1 MKVLITPNQY
11 KIFESQ
17 PDIPFLNARLY
28 VRSDP
33 RPGRSGGQFEV
44 PIQISNPSYN
54 AHQDGEGKKFKAFK
68 KIVKSASSAA
78 AAAAPIAISTG
89 NPYAAIGLA
98 SAGLVG
104 NVVTGGGS
112 VKPKKISRYSLAE
125 DDQLYKAKK
134 KTRKN
139 LRK

>member
-1 MKVLITPNQY
+1 MKLLITPNQY
-11 KIFESQ
+11 KRFETQS
-17 PDIPFLNARLY
+17 DMPFLNARLY
-28 VRSDP
+28 VRADP

-54 AHQDGEGKKFKAFK
+54 AHQEGAGKKFKAFK

-78 AAAAPIAISTG
+78 IAAAPIAASTG

-104 NVVTGGGS
+104 NVITGGGS
-112 VKPKKISRYSLAE
+112 VKPKKISRYSLVE
-125 DDQLYKAKK
+125 DASTQLYTAKK
-134 KTRKN
+134 KT
-139 LRK
+139 

>member
-1 MKVLITPNQY
+1 MSPPPPKLLITPNQY
-11 KIFESQ
+11 KRFEAQS
-17 PDIPFLNARLY
+17 DKPFLNARLY

-44 PIQISNPSYN
+44 PIQISNPNYT
-54 AHQDGEGKKFKAFK
+54 QDGEGNQFKTFK

-112 VKPKKISRYSLAE
+112 VKQKKISRYSLAE
-125 DDQLYKAKK
+125 DPQLYKAKK
-134 KTRKN
+134 KT
-139 LRK
+139 